1 MTTIFTFSFLSCV
14 LKMKI
19 ISLLQMF
26 FLLLPFFFTHNKSH
40 LHRRIMC
47 FTSKR
52 ETTMCLACKKR
63 TLFCLCFAYTY
74 RINVGMGHGK
84 YKSPGLLLL
93 CQEDEFPSCSIKCQF
108 RFYRCIVH
116 DAFNAP
122 RNSKAGPICVS
133 KKTTYVFFCITGS

>member
-26 FLLLPFFFTHNKSH
+26 FLLLPFFTHNKSH

-74 RINVGMGHGK
+74 RINVGMGRGK